1 MNFYTADLH
10 FGHKRIIELDHRPF
24 SSVEEMDQTI
34 IENWNKKIRKNDDVY
49 IIGDVCFKDA
59 EKYLKQLNGRKHLII
74 GNHDKNIIKNKEACK
89 HFVSMDYYKKIH
101 ENGKTIILCH
111 YPIAEWDGFFRDS
124 YHIYGHIHNSK
135 NASYQ
140 FMKQYENALNAGCMI
155 NNYEPVTLEELIENN
170 KLFKKLN

>member
-34 IENWNKKIRKNDDVY
+34 IENWNKKVRKNDDVY
-49 IIGDVCFKDA
+49 IIGDVCFKGA

-74 GNHDKNIIKNKEACK
+74 GNHDKNTIKDKEACK
-89 HFVSMDYYKKIH
+89 HFVSMAYYKKIH
-101 ENGKTIILCH
+101 ENGRTIILCH

-124 YHIYGHIHNSK
+124 YHIYGHIHNNK